1 MEVTHPGNWDFRER
15 GYKGK
20 GTDMSARRTL
30 TTADV
35 LTEPV
40 TFPNNDA
47 ETRLRQLIG
56 FDARIDA
63 LMRDLRLI
71 FDPVLAE
78 TWSQEHYGKL
88 LSILSLLRDTVPLI
102 VFQGDVGT
110 GKTILAETIG
120 QRVAENGDYGVHM
133 VKMNTQVR
141 GSGYVGEMGSLL
153 AASFQHVEKVW
164 KAKGEPVIFII
175 DEADSLLTTRDTI
188 AQHHEDKSGVNTILQ
203 HLDGF
208 RANNAQVAVI
218 AITNREAVLD
228 PAVRRRAT
236 TVLSFSRPTSDQCEE
251 LFRQL
256 FDFTC
261 SDNDIRDL
269 VRITDRVR
277 LNGHKVPYT
286 YSDLTLRFAI
296 PALRKAIGQ
305 GAKLDACSLIRTLNE
320 LDPSPPMSGAAKTD
334 GDE

>member
-1 MEVTHPGNWDFRER
+1 
-15 GYKGK
+15 
-20 GTDMSARRTL
+20 MSARRTL
-30 TTADV
+30 TTSDV

-47 ETRLRQLIG
+47 ETRLRQLVG

-63 LMRDLRLI
+63 LAQDLRLI

-78 TWSQEHYGKL
+78 TWSQEHYGEL
-88 LSILSLLRDTVPLI
+88 LPILRLLRDTVPLI

-110 GKTILAETIG
+110 GKTVLAETIG
-120 QRVAENGDYGVHM
+120 QRVAENGTYGVHM

-153 AASFQHVEKVW
+153 AASFQHVEKIW
-164 KAKGEPVIFII
+164 KAKGEPVIFVI
-175 DEADSLLTTRDTI
+175 DEADSLLTTRDTTG
-188 AQHHEDKSGVNTILQ
+188 QHHEDKSGVNTILQ

-208 RANNAQVAVI
+208 GATDAQVAMI
-218 AITNREAVLD
+218 AITNREYVLD

-236 TVLSFSRPTSDQCEE
+236 AVLSFSRPTSHQCEA

-256 FDFTC
+256 FDFAC
-261 SDNDIRDL
+261 SDDDIGEL
-269 VRITDRVR
+269 VRITEDVR
-277 LNGHKVPYT
+277 HNGFEVPYT

-296 PALRKAIGQ
+296 PALRRAIGQ
-305 GAKLDACSLIRTLNE
+305 GEKIEARSLIRKLSE
-320 LDPSPPMSGAAKTD
+320 LDPSPPMRRVASID
-334 GDE
+334 GDR

>member
-1 MEVTHPGNWDFRER
+1 
-15 GYKGK
+15 
-20 GTDMSARRTL
+20 MSARRTL

-40 TFPNNDA
+40 SFPNNDA
-47 ETRLRQLIG
+47 EKCLQQLIG
-56 FDARIDA
+56 FDARIDS
-63 LMRDLRLI
+63 LTRDLRLI

-78 TWSQEHYGKL
+78 TWSRKHYRRL
-88 LSILSLLRDTVPLI
+88 LPILRLLRDTVPLI

-120 QRVAENGDYGVHM
+120 QRVAENGAYGVHL

-153 AASFQHVEKVW
+153 AASFRHVKNVW
-164 KAKGEPVIFII
+164 KAKGEPVIFVI
-175 DEADSLLTTRDTI
+175 DEADSLLTARDMT
-188 AQHHEDKSGVNTILQ
+188 AHHHEDKSGVNTILQ

-208 RANNAQVAVI
+208 RATDAQVAVI
-218 AITNREAVLD
+218 AITNRAYVLD

-236 TVLSFSRPTSDQCEE
+236 AVLSFSRPTSHQCEA

-256 FDFTC
+256 FDFAC
-261 SDNDIRDL
+261 SDDDIRDL
-269 VRITDRVR
+269 VRITEDVR
-277 LNGHKVPYT
+277 RNGPKVPYT

-296 PALRKAIGQ
+296 PVLRKAIGQ
-305 GAKLDACSLIRTLNE
+305 GDKLEARSLIRTLSE
-320 LDPSPPMSGAAKTD
+320 LDPSPPMRGVASID
-334 GDE
+334 GGR